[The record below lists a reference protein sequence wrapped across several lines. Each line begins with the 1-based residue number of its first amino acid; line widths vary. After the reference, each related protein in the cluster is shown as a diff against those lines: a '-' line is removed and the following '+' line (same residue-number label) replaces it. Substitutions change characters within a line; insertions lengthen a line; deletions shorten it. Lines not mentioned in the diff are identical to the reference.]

1 MVNKAQIKLKFR
13 WGYFSFFFFFLL
25 VGFKVF
31 YIQRNGQ
38 YKGSQ
43 IDRNFPDCRACRA
56 NKVCSKISHLYIQ

>member
-13 WGYFSFFFFFLL
+13 WGYFSFFLFLQ